1 MNNAQLPDLLNG
13 TVNNNTMNLEID
25 PKHLLKNLG
34 NFGSMSNHGE
44 FAKGFKVN
52 FKSNLMSISGENT
65 HDDWESA
72 FKYLMNNKKHYEDQQ
87 QQEEWLRFQEMRKHS
102 NMSSG
107 LGLNQF
113 NMFGSKLSKCFPIP
127 LFSRFVPHKMKIATS
142 TTCSRRMK
150 SIA

>member
-1 MNNAQLPDLLNG
+1 
-13 TVNNNTMNLEID
+13 MNLEID

-44 FAKGFKVN
+44 FVKDSKVN
-52 FKSNLMSISGENT
+52 FKSNFMSISGENT

-113 NMFGSKLSKCFPIP
+113 NMFGSKLSKFPLPFPI
-127 LFSRFVPHKMKIATS
+127 FSRFVPYKMRTATL